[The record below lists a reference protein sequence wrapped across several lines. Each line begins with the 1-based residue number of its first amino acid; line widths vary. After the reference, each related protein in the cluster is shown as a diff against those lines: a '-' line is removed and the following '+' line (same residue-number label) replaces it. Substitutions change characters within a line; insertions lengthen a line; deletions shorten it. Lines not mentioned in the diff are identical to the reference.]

1 LCSNTGLRRLR
12 TTSELRP
19 AGCALNSNRYTYTIA
34 YYDAVTTELY
44 RIRAVVES
52 IYARHR
58 VFVWASNQLQGKS
71 KTARARSAAPL
82 RGPDSYCE
90 KKKAKNSGGTNKIGR
105 RHPELNPYVYRLVY
119 TVLFVGRTP

>member
-1 LCSNTGLRRLR
+1 MLVLKHGITAAEDNERAATCGLCFEFQQVHVYYCVLR
-12 TTSELRP
+12 
-19 AGCALNSNRYTYTIA
+19 C
-34 YYDAVTTELY
+34 VTTELY

-90 KKKAKNSGGTNKIGR
+90 KKKSKK
-105 RHPELNPYVYRLVY
+105 
-119 TVLFVGRTP
+119 